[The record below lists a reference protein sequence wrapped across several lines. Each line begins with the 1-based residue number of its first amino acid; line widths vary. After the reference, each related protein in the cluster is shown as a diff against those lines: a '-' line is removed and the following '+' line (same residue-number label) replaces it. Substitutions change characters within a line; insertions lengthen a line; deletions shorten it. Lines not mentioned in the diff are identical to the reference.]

1 MKIICSTGFEA
12 EKTYSVKILISLID
26 VNEPEIVFKP
36 NHEWYSL
43 LLDNGKT
50 INFKDIFFN
59 NLNGSIFNA
68 TLPES
73 KDVIFA
79 ENEYCSENNIPII
92 YGEDYIKKEKMEL
105 FCGLDIV
112 ASTFFMLSRWEE
124 VINRIRDRFSRFI
137 GTESL
142 AYKAGFLDRP
152 VVNEYAIMLANMI
165 LKNGGKLDA
174 PKRTFKI
181 LPTHD
186 VDQIFFYP
194 GKLKFGY
201 RFARGKYSFKDL
213 YRYLTKYNPNW
224 NFQRLMEISEKRGLQ
239 SRFYFISSSF
249 TIRDKPNNYNH
260 PMVQKLFKEIV
271 ARGHEIGLHGSFNS
285 YENINLLEEEK
296 NKLETATGLSVKR
309 GRQHYLRF
317 SALTTWKLWDDLR
330 MIEDQTCAY
339 HDVEGF
345 RCGTGDSFPVFDLL
359 SRKQLKLIETPLLIM
374 EGTLKDYRSMEKNI
388 AIEKGSKIIAK
399 CRKYQSPCTLLYHNS
414 SFYGLG
420 WEGWDK
426 VYEAILDS

>member
-1 MKIICSTGFEA
+1 MKIICSPGFEA
-12 EKTYSVKILISLID
+12 EKTYTIKILFSLID
-26 VNEPEIVFKP
+26 KNEPEIIFKP
-36 NHEWYSL
+36 NQKWYSFI
-43 LLDNGKT
+43 LDNRKI
-50 INFKDIFFN
+50 INFKDVFFN
-59 NLNGSIFNA
+59 ALNGSIFNA
-68 TLPES
+68 TLPEYS
-73 KDVIFA
+73 NVIFA
-79 ENEYCSENNIPII
+79 SNEYCPEKNIPVI
-92 YGEDYIKKEKMEL
+92 YGDDFFKEENLEL
-105 FCGLDIV
+105 HCGIDIV

-152 VVNEYAIMLANMI
+152 VVNEYASMLGEMI
-165 LKNGGKLDA
+165 SRNGGNLNA
-174 PKRTFKI
+174 PMRSFKI
-181 LPTHD
+181 IPTHD

-201 RFARGKYSFKDL
+201 RFARGGYSVKDL
-213 YRYLTKYNPNW
+213 YRFITRYNPNW
-224 NFQRLMEISEKRGLQ
+224 NFPRLIEISEKRSLQ
-239 SRFYFISSSF
+239 SRFYFLSSSF

-260 PMVQKLFKEIV
+260 PMVQKLFKEII
-271 ARGHEIGLHGSFNS
+271 ARGHEIGLHGSFNAS
-285 YENINLLEEEK
+285 ENINLLEEEK

-317 SALTTWKLWDDLR
+317 SALTTWKLWDDLG
-330 MIEDQTCAY
+330 MAEDQTCAY

-345 RCGTGDSFPVFDLL
+345 RCGTGDSYPVFDLL
-359 SRKQLKLIETPLLIM
+359 GRKQLSLVETPLLIM
-374 EGTLKDYRSMEKNI
+374 EGTLKDYRGMDKNT
-388 AIEKGSKIIAK
+388 AIQKGSAIVAK
-399 CRKYQSPCTLLYHNS
+399 CKKYKSPCTLLYHNS